1 MIFILF
7 KLPLVSSSL
16 KLNSLVENTWFV
28 SSLVVTV
35 LFDAVGASFTPN
47 TVMVITPISV
57 AVPSETV

>member
-1 MIFILF
+1 MILILF

-35 LFDAVGASFTPN
+35 LFDAVGASFTPT